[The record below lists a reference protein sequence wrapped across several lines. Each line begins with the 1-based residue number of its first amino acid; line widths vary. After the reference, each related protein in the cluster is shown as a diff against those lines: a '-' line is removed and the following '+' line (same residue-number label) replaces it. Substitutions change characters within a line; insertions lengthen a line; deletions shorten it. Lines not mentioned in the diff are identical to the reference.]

1 MDKSDGLMDG
11 NHKRE
16 RLCEAYA
23 ELIKKNLDYDHNMN
37 DLRDDD
43 ERKMFDDF
51 YQLILEVVVG
61 DVAAYKINGGVF
73 PRDIVQSRFLKLD
86 GDDVLTAMQQIGQ
99 VTDKIH
105 NIRSY
110 MISTLYNAPVTTRTF
125 MSNDVQYGMYGGGW
139 SKQPEKDESERMWG
153 EINV

>member
-73 PRDIVQSRFLKLD
+73 PRDIVKSRFLKLD